1 MPNGYQLPAAHQ
13 TSAGESP
20 PGADEGAP
28 SKRDL
33 ASWWKRFKESSS
45 NKKEDEKGQ
54 SSVLI
59 RSLPVALGGLS
70 MCAFTTSFANEVR
83 LISCFSSSGTPA
95 SHDWYFWRS
104 SAEQYKIRKCCHIS
118 VRRQGAQFYL
128 RLCSHRGRQMRC
140 FLERKRSVIRP
151 SLA

>member
-13 TSAGESP
+13 TSVGESP

-54 SSVLI
+54 SSLLI
-59 RSLPVALGGLS
+59 HFLPVAL
-70 MCAFTTSFANEVR
+70 
-83 LISCFSSSGTPA
+83 
-95 SHDWYFWRS
+95 
-104 SAEQYKIRKCCHIS
+104 
-118 VRRQGAQFYL
+118 
-128 RLCSHRGRQMRC
+128 
-140 FLERKRSVIRP
+140 
-151 SLA
+151 